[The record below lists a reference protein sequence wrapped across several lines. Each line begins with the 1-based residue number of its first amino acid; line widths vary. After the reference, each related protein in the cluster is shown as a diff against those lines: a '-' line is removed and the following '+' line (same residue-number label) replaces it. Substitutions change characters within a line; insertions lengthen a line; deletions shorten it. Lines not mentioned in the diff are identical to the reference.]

1 VDFGFDEIQD
11 MLSKDARRFLG
22 DKCPKTFVREM
33 EEDEAGYSPELWK
46 EMADLGWMGLVIP
59 EEYGGQGMS
68 FMDLAALLEE
78 MGRACL
84 PGPFFSTVV
93 LGGALV
99 LEAGSEEQKKQLL
112 PQIADGEMIMSLAL
126 LESSGLYDP
135 ERIAMTATPGGDGYM
150 LDGTKLFV
158 TDAHI
163 ADTLICA
170 ARTEIGI
177 SLFLIDAKS
186 PGVNCKLLKTIA
198 SDRQCEVTFD
208 RITVPKENLLGE
220 LNGGWPVVEKVLM
233 QAAAAK
239 CAEMIGG
246 AQQVLEM
253 VVNYAKERQQFGKP
267 IGSFLPTSPLMLM
280 LRVTLPIRHVWP
292 SAKMRRRI
300 NWSAWRRRG
309 SAMRTAALWLSG
321 IKFTVA
327 LASLRT
333 MTCNCTSAGPKQE
346 RFSSVTAIIIERK
359 LLRRWH
365 CRGEPVETCLKAWG
379 PLR

>member
-1 VDFGFDEIQD
+1 MDFSFDEIQD

-267 IGSFLPTSPLMLM
+267 IGSFQAIQHFCANIAIDVDASRYITYKACLAISQNEAADQLVSM
-280 LRVTLPIRHVWP
+280 
-292 SAKMRRRI
+292 AKAWVSDAYRR
-300 NWSAWRRRG
+300 
-309 SAMRTAALWLSG
+309 
-321 IKFTVA
+321 TVA
-327 LASLRT
+327 VGHQIHGGIGFTKDHDMQLYFRRAKAGEVLFGDGDYHREKVAQALAL
-333 MTCNCTSAGPKQE
+333 
-346 RFSSVTAIIIERK
+346 
-359 LLRRWH
+359 
-365 CRGEPVETCLKAWG
+365 
-379 PLR
+379 